1 MYSHE
6 RGPDSYSRLHI
17 FTLRQH
23 TTWQILTFAMC
34 NGVHIYTYLQRLLQ
48 IVPYTPNVNWMAKC
62 TRTCN
67 SILYKNNRKCS
78 TNVSAYPSVIHYE
91 LHV

>member
-34 NGVHIYTYLQRLLQ
+34 NGVHIYILT
-48 IVPYTPNVNWMAKC
+48 TFAS
-62 TRTCN
+62 N
-67 SILYKNNRKCS
+67 S
-78 TNVSAYPSVIHYE
+78 TIHSECE
-91 LHV
+91 LDG